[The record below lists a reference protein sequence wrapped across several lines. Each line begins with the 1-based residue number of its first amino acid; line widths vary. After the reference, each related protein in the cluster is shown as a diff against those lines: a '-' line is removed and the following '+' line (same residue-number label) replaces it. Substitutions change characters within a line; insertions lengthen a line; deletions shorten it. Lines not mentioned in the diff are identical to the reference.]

1 MLDVTHGCTDPC
13 VRGMDLHKQ
22 LCPNHFQQTRTN
34 SPLLNQLENKHACM
48 YANLQKNSVHFLS
61 MSYTYI
67 HINQTCILPSKSPVK
82 KSVSTA
88 AHIGPAPILC
98 NSNNTIATS
107 WITSSITCIRFDG
120 VKVLATI

>member
-1 MLDVTHGCTDPC
+1 MV
-13 VRGMDLHKQ
+13 V
-22 LCPNHFQQTRTN
+22 QTRVCAIWIYTN
-34 SPLLNQLENKHACM
+34 SYAQTTFNKLAQTPLW
-48 YANLQKNSVHFLS
+48 YANLQKNSIHFLS
-61 MSYTYI
+61 MSYTRI
-67 HINQTCILPSKSPVK
+67 HINQTYILNLQSK

-88 AHIGPAPILC
+88 ARIGPAPILC